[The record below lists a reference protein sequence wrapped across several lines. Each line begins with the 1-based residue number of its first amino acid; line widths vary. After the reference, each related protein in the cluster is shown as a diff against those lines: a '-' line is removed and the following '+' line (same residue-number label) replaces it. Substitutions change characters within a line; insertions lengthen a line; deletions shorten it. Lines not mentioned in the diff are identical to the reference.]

1 MEDSK
6 EYQDFLDGFKVF
18 AEQMKGLCEQAYYVY
33 KPQVDD
39 ICSRNASQNEVGLL
53 LDWLLQYAGD
63 DRMLGL
69 YKQVCRA
76 YWQKYP
82 ESISFYVLEYLK
94 WYEPEKLK
102 GTEWEYLLEE
112 DKDLYDDL
120 AEGQDT
126 GNP

>member
-6 EYQDFLDGFKVF
+6 EYKELLEGIKQI
-18 AEQMKGLCEQAYYVY
+18 AEQMKGLYEQAYYAY

-39 ICSRNASQNEVGLL
+39 ICHKDASQNEVEWL

-76 YWQKYP
+76 YWQKFP
-82 ESISFYVLEYLK
+82 ESIAFYIMEYRK
-94 WYEPEKLK
+94 EYAPESLK
-102 GTEWEYLLEE
+102 GTKWEYLLNEDKDFEE
-112 DKDLYDDL
+112 DK
-120 AEGQDT
+120 
-126 GNP
+126 

>member
-6 EYQDFLDGFKVF
+6 EYKELLDGINQI

>member
-112 DKDLYDDL
+112 DEKLNDN
-120 AEGQDT
+120 EE
-126 GNP
+126 

>member
-33 KPQVDD
+33 KPQVDE
-39 ICSRNASQNEVGLL
+39 ICHRNASQNEVEWL

-63 DRMLGL
+63 NRMLGL

-112 DKDLYDDL
+112 DKDLYDNL

-126 GNP
+126 DNS